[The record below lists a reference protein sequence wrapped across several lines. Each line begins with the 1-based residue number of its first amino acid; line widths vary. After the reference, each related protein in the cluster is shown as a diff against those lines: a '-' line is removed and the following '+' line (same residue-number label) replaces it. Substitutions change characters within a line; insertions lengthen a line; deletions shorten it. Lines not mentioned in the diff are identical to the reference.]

1 MGLLRLLLPGGN
13 QVFKM
18 KNVTFSG
25 ERQADGEAVIMAPQ
39 DCGLLKRKHND
50 GMATLCNV
58 DFYFEDVDF
67 SKVQNNG
74 TWVGYNAVVGS
85 PTAPVY
91 ISHDGSLADNRFLI
105 SSLYDGFKKVDGCSQ
120 SDDPRFEGLTPIEG
134 AIACD
139 KEEIKI
145 GRLIIWT
152 VNPPCAPSCNPSSY
166 PYSSKGDIKLSGL
179 GYDTEPNYN
188 NITFTNLDINLKG
201 LNAGYLNYGKKYKMA
216 IVTFYRN
223 DLSFRL
229 LRSS

>member
-25 ERQADGEAVIMAPQ
+25 ERHADGEAVIMAPQ
-39 DCGLLKRKHND
+39 DCGLKKRKEND

-58 DFYFEDVDF
+58 HYYFEDVDF
-67 SKVQNNG
+67 SKVRNNG

-105 SSLYDGFKKVDGCSQ
+105 SSLYDGFKKVEGCSE
-120 SDDPRFEGLTPIEG
+120 SNDPRFEGLTPIEG

-145 GRLIIWT
+145 ARLIIWT
-152 VNPPCAPSCNPSSY
+152 VNPSSSH
-166 PYSSKGDIKLSGL
+166 PDSSMDDIKLSGL

-188 NITFTNLDINLKG
+188 NITFTHLDINLKG
-201 LNAGYLNYGKKYKMA
+201 LNAGYLNYGKKCKMT

>member
-1 MGLLRLLLPGGN
+1 M
-13 QVFKM
+13 FKM

-25 ERQADGEAVIMAPQ
+25 GPQADGEAVIMAPQ
-39 DCGLLKRKHND
+39 DCGLKKRKEND

-58 DFYFEDVDF
+58 DYFFEDVDF
-67 SKVQNNG
+67 SKVNG
-74 TWVGYNAVVGS
+74 KWVGYNAVVGS

-105 SSLYDGFKKVDGCSQ
+105 SSLYDGFKKVEGCSQ
-120 SDDPRFEGLTPIEG
+120 SDDPQFEGLTPIQG

-145 GRLIIWT
+145 ARLIIWT
-152 VNPPCAPSCNPSSY
+152 VNPTKPPVSM
-166 PYSSKGDIKLSGL
+166 GDIKLSGL

-188 NITFTNLDINLKG
+188 NISFTDLEINIKG
-201 LNAGYLNYGKKYKMA
+201 LNAGYLNYGKKFKMT